1 MNALVESHMV
11 GIPATLHG
19 CAGCARL
26 SMKGSVMAARITR
39 KDVVEALAKQ
49 HNLPK
54 SQADTLV
61 LDLFAILAKHLKKGD
76 TIAIA
81 PFGTFAVTKRA
92 ARTGRNPATGE
103 PIKIK
108 ASKSVKFK
116 PFTALKS
123 SLK

>member
-1 MNALVESHMV
+1 
-11 GIPATLHG
+11 
-19 CAGCARL
+19 
-26 SMKGSVMAARITR
+26 MAARITR